1 MKTIDRLFQF
11 IQENCTL
18 SDIEQAVQQEKTPGI
33 HAEYIQ
39 EQLGIVRNNAST
51 LLNQLHKQGAL
62 IKISSRPVTFLPQ
75 NTFEEFCKMSQIPC
89 KATYTPAECSSW
101 PKIKNHQ
108 HSEDP
113 FENLL
118 GKNSSLSSP
127 ISQAA
132 AAIVYPPKGLH
143 TLIIGAS
150 GVGKTTFAATMH
162 AYGLYIHKKTPE
174 QFPFVTFNCA
184 DYFNNPQLLLS
195 QLFGHTKNAFTGAG
209 QEKEGLVAKANG
221 GILFLDEIHR
231 LPPDGQEMLF
241 YLMDKGEYSRLG
253 ESSARQKTDILL
265 IGATTETPDDKL
277 LATFMRRIPV
287 TISLPAFSQKP
298 IAERIEIIEHFF
310 HCEAVNLNHPIELPP
325 ETLKALAIYDFK
337 KGNIGQLRS
346 EIKLLC
352 AKAFLQ
358 FLQDNLSITIHFSL
372 LNKEIKEGIFSFERL
387 NPETRQYL
395 NMFSENILLTP
406 QKKRPSDPLALPTEL
421 YDQMTV
427 KMTDLRQQGLAQT
440 QIQEVLAKDVDDY
453 FSGILKNIHSKASDL
468 SALYKLIPQNI
479 VDFTVQ
485 LVAFA
490 EHHLTE
496 KFKEKFIFGLAFH
509 IQALLKRHN
518 TNPVLPLPQLSKIRQ
533 KFPKE
538 YQIAQEMVKKLESA
552 FHVAIPSYEQGF
564 LALLLAQNK
573 QNTSTK
579 DLIGLLIICHGDST
593 ASSIANVAN
602 TLLNTN
608 WMKAVDMPLT
618 ASIQETYEKVRSIAL
633 SINQKKGILLLVDMG
648 SLADFGRRL
657 MEDTGISTQVIDH
670 ISTADAL
677 EILRKVLYKTAD
689 LTALYASCK
698 NIRSTD
704 SRPTSEKKPAILAVC
719 ITGQG
724 SSLMVKEIIEKML
737 PTTYKKIFSIIVS
750 DYLSIQH
757 KFKELSQ
764 TYEFAAVVGNVDP
777 QLNLPYFPIGQLLE
791 TEAQQNFFNLLDIQK
806 SAQITE
812 SNPADIY
819 EKSLHLLEQ
828 YVKYVNPKI
837 ALRYIR
843 DFLQTIDYQ
852 PFTEDQGLDLV
863 IHIGCMLD
871 RCLHKD
877 AIYFEN
883 IRSFRQENAT
893 IFTKIRAA
901 ADTLANAYD
910 TSINDDEVC
919 YIIKILQTQK

>member
-11 IQENCTL
+11 IQENCTF
-18 SDIEQAVQQEKTPGI
+18 SDIQTAVQEGKPPGI

-39 EQLGIVRNNAST
+39 QHLGIVRNNAST
-51 LLNQLHKQGAL
+51 LLNQLHKQGVL
-62 IKISSRPVTFLPQ
+62 IKISSRPVMFLPREI
-75 NTFEEFCKMSQIPC
+75 FENFCQAAQIPC
-89 KATYTPAECSSW
+89 KTTYAPDELHKWKKKEMSSRD
-101 PKIKNHQ
+101 
-108 HSEDP
+108 DP
-113 FENLL
+113 FEKLL
-118 GKNSSLSSP
+118 GKNSSLSNP

-162 AYGLYIHKKTPE
+162 AYGLYIHKKTPD
-174 QFPFVTFNCA
+174 QFPFITFNCT

-287 TISLPAFSQKP
+287 TIALPTFSQKP
-298 IAERIEIIEHFF
+298 VAERIEIIEHFF

-325 ETLKALAIYDFK
+325 ETLKALAVYDFQ

-358 FLQDNLSITIHFSL
+358 FLQDNQSITIHFSL
-372 LNKEIKEGIFSFERL
+372 LNKEIKAGIFAFDRL

-406 QKKRPSDPLALPTEL
+406 QKRQSTDPLALPTEL
-421 YDQMTV
+421 YDQMAI
-427 KMTDLRQQGLAQT
+427 KMTDLRQQGLEQT
-440 QIQEVLAKDVDDY
+440 KIQEVLAKDVDTY
-453 FSGILKNIHSKASDL
+453 FSGILKNIHSKAGDIST
-468 SALYKLIPQNI
+468 LYKLIPQNI
-479 VDFTVQ
+479 VDFTAQ
-485 LVAFA
+485 MVAFA
-490 EHHLTE
+490 EHHLSE
-496 KFKEKFIFGLAFH
+496 KFKEKFIFGLSFH
-509 IQALLKRHN
+509 IQALLNRHN
-518 TNPVLPLPQLSKIRQ
+518 TNPVLPMPQISKIRQ

-538 YQIAQEMVKKLESA
+538 YQIAQEMVKKLEATFQVS
-552 FHVAIPSYEQGF
+552 IPSYEQGF

-579 DLIGLLIICHGDST
+579 ELIGLLIICHGDST

-602 TLLNTN
+602 TLLNTS

-618 ASIQETYEKVRSIAL
+618 TSIQETYDKVRSIAL

-648 SLADFGRRL
+648 SLADFGHRL
-657 MEDTGISTQVIDH
+657 MEDTGIPAQVIDH

-677 EILRKVLYKTAD
+677 EILRKVLYKTDD

-698 NIRSTD
+698 NMHLPDKQPASN
-704 SRPTSEKKPAILAVC
+704 KQPAILAVC

-737 PTTYKKIFSIIVS
+737 PAAYKKIFSIIVS

-791 TEAQQNFFNLLDIQK
+791 ADAQQKFFNLLDIQK
-806 SAQITE
+806 TNQSDVPAA
-812 SNPADIY
+812 ADIY

-837 ALRYIR
+837 ALRYIK
-843 DFLQTIDYQ
+843 DFIETIGYH
-852 PFTEDQGLDLV
+852 PSTEDQGLDLI
-863 IHIGCMLD
+863 IHLGCMLD

-883 IRSFRQENAT
+883 IRSFRQENETA
-893 IFTKIRAA
+893 FSKIRVA
-901 ADTLANAYD
+901 ADILAKAYD

-919 YIIKILQTQK
+919 YIVKILQTQK